1 MVISSVFC
9 YVLFVALFLV
19 CPIVL
24 SLLYKKE
31 RLNKILAYCLLG
43 LYTIALVIGV
53 FTKASIKNGVF
64 SIRLDY
70 SAGWANKTIKFNILK
85 TRKVDFLINSVL
97 LFPIGVILSLF
108 LSYKNKPI
116 KKQLIS
122 LLVVGFV
129 IGLFIEFM
137 QFLLPIAR
145 SVQLSDLLL
154 NTISSVMGGLYFVFV
169 NSITKKLR
177 KKALSE

>member
-1 MVISSVFC
+1 MTVSANFC
-9 YVLFVALFLV
+9 YSLFIFLFLF
-19 CPIVL
+19 CPVVFAV
-24 SLLYKKE
+24 LYKKE
-31 RLNKILAYCLLG
+31 KLNKVLALILLG
-43 LYTIALVIGV
+43 LYIVALIIGV